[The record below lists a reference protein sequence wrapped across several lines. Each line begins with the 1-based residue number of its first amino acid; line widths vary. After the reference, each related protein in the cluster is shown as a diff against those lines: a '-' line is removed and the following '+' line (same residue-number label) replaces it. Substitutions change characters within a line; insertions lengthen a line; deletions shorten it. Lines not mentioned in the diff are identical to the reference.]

1 MEIKVKR
8 EELLDNLG
16 WMQSVVDRKTTM
28 PILSNVL
35 LEAKANSLT
44 LAATDLQV
52 GVIGYCQAEVGTAG
66 KVAVPARELYN
77 IVRELPDEIIQLKQG
92 SNNWVS
98 IQCGKSKF
106 KLIGRDPSEFP
117 AIPKKGEGE
126 GVFFDSKTITEMLDK
141 VSFAISTDETRFNLN
156 GVFLETG
163 SDQGKETLNMVATD
177 GHRLSVIQRPVKKKI
192 GLKKGVIF
200 PRKGVAELR
209 RLLETEEGEFNV
221 YLGEKQVVVESGSK
235 TLSMRL
241 IDGQYPP
248 YQQVIPKN
256 QGKVVVVLKEE
267 LVQSL
272 RRVSVVNQD
281 RTQGVQFSISPGNLE
296 ISSNNPDVGEA
307 KEELQAT
314 YKGGAFTVGFNARYF
329 LEALGVIGDEKI
341 VLQLNDNVSPC
352 LIQSEVDRGFTHVIM
367 PMRI

>member
-1 MEIKVKR
+1 M
-8 EELLDNLG
+8 
-16 WMQSVVDRKTTM
+16 VDVT
-28 PILSNVL
+28 LSSQQI
-35 LEAKANSLT
+35 E
-44 LAATDLQV
+44 LQV
-52 GVIGYCQAEVGTAG
+52 AST
-66 KVAVPARELYN
+66 
-77 IVRELPDEIIQLKQG
+77 QL
-92 SNNWVS
+92 
-98 IQCGKSKF
+98 
-106 KLIGRDPSEFP
+106 
-117 AIPKKGEGE
+117 
-126 GVFFDSKTITEMLDK
+126 
-141 VSFAISTDETRFNLN
+141 
-156 GVFLETG
+156 
-163 SDQGKETLNMVATD
+163 
-177 GHRLSVIQRPVKKKI
+177 LS
-192 GLKKGVIF
+192 
-200 PRKGVAELR
+200 
-209 RLLETEEGEFNV
+209 
-221 YLGEKQVVVESGSK
+221 
-235 TLSMRL
+235 RL
-241 IDGQYPP
+241 IDGKFPP